1 MHYGT
6 IYICR
11 YIRTYL
17 FRRFPAL
24 NSIHPFWPT
33 RLWEMISAVV
43 PLNFLFLL
51 LLRIYTYDIL
61 LHRRFL
67 HFYDFLM
74 IYENSSNFLLNFMTV
89 VTFWALMGIHVYVF
103 LWFSDLEDAFLK
115 SMVGIL
121 NVLCSAEIIPNPG
134 FDLFCFVWFLL
145 FKYHQTVWIVCLM
158 LQNWTISKNTLVQ
171 KLIWKWRPSFNL
183 KAVGNLKSTG
193 RVCACE
199 SELWCE
205 ERRKPRKE
213 KKKEEKVSQIKLRLT
228 SCLHQTRS
236 I

>member
-74 IYENSSNFLLNFMTV
+74 IYENSSNFLLNFVTV
-89 VTFWALMGIHVYVF
+89 VTFWALRYVFMYVYVF
-103 LWFSDLEDAFLK
+103 LWFPDFEDAFLK

-121 NVLCSAEIIPNPG
+121 KSSLIFWVLS
-134 FDLFCFVWFLL
+134 FVLFCVVFTS
-145 FKYHQTVWIVCLM
+145 Y
-158 LQNWTISKNTLVQ
+158 ISPNC
-171 KLIWKWRPSFNL
+171 I
-183 KAVGNLKSTG
+183 
-193 RVCACE
+193 
-199 SELWCE
+199 EL
-205 ERRKPRKE
+205 
-213 KKKEEKVSQIKLRLT
+213 
-228 SCLHQTRS
+228 
-236 I
+236 